1 MAIYFLEGDAPFPE
15 PEQMDS
21 EGLIAISET
30 LDIERLRI
38 AYDSGIFPWYNAGE
52 YVQWWC
58 PDPRFVLFPEKLKVS
73 ASMRKLLKQAVFEV
87 TFNQDFR
94 SVIAACAEVPRKG
107 QSGTW
112 ITEEM
117 QACYIQLHH
126 EGRAESV
133 EVWHKGELVGGL
145 YGVRSGDIFCGE
157 SMFAKMSNASKA
169 GFIVWVQHL
178 QQQEVRLIDCQV
190 YTAHL
195 ESLGAEEMS
204 REAFL
209 KYLK

>member
-1 MAIYFLEGDAPFPE
+1 MAIYFLEDNAPFPE
-15 PEQMDS
+15 PGQMDE
-21 EGLIAISET
+21 EGLIAISEA

-58 PDPRFVLFPEKLKVS
+58 PDPRFVLFPEALKIS
-73 ASMRKLLKQAVFEV
+73 ASMRKILKQGIFEV
-87 TFNQDFR
+87 TFNQEFAG
-94 SVIAACAEVPRKG
+94 VIKACAAVPRKG

-117 QACYIQLHH
+117 QACYIQLHQ

-133 EVWHKGELVGGL
+133 EVWHQGELVGGL
-145 YGVRSGDIFCGE
+145 YGVRSGKVFCGE

-169 GFIVWVQHL
+169 GFILWVQHL
-178 QQQEVRLIDCQV
+178 QRQGVTLIDCQV
-190 YTAHL
+190 YTEHL
-195 ESLGAEEMS
+195 ESLGAQEIS
-204 REAFL
+204 RDEFL
-209 KYLK
+209 KFL

>member
-15 PEQMDS
+15 PGQMDE
-21 EGLIAISET
+21 EGLIAISEE
-30 LDIERLRI
+30 LDIERLRK

-58 PDPRFVLFPEKLKVS
+58 PDPRFVLFPEALKIS
-73 ASMRKLLKQAVFEV
+73 ASMRKILKQGIFEV
-87 TFNQDFR
+87 TFNQEFAG
-94 SVIAACAEVPRKG
+94 VIKACAAVPRKG

-117 QACYIQLHH
+117 QACYIQLHQ

-133 EVWHKGELVGGL
+133 EVWHQGELVGGL
-145 YGVRSGDIFCGE
+145 YGVRSGKVFCGE

-169 GFIVWVQHL
+169 GFILWVQHL
-178 QQQEVRLIDCQV
+178 QRQGVTLIDCQV
-190 YTAHL
+190 YTEHL
-195 ESLGAEEMS
+195 ESLGAQEIS
-204 REAFL
+204 RDEFL
-209 KYLK
+209 KYL

>member
-15 PEQMDS
+15 PGQMDE
-21 EGLIAISET
+21 EGLIAISEA
-30 LDIERLRI
+30 LDIERLRV

-58 PDPRFVLFPEKLKVS
+58 PDPRFVLFPEALKIS
-73 ASMRKLLKQAVFEV
+73 ASMRKILKQGIFEV
-87 TFNQDFR
+87 TFNQEFAG
-94 SVIAACAEVPRKG
+94 VIKACAAVPRKG

-117 QACYIQLHH
+117 QACYIQLHQ

-133 EVWHKGELVGGL
+133 EVWHQGELVGGL
-145 YGVRSGDIFCGE
+145 YGVRSGKVFCGE

-169 GFIVWVQHL
+169 GFILWVQHL
-178 QQQEVRLIDCQV
+178 QRQGVTLIDCQV
-190 YTAHL
+190 YTEHL
-195 ESLGAEEMS
+195 ESLGAQEIS
-204 REAFL
+204 RDEFL
-209 KYLK
+209 KYL